1 MQSEAMSDLERQEI
15 RRALLRHCEPDTLAM
30 VMTNEAWVDL
40 FHRMLTKAHG
50 SGFGWSDWESGLLWG
65 FCPSL
70 DPYGFLRGGWVARIP
85 VTSRGLALNS

>member
-15 RRALLRHCEPDTLAM
+15 RRALLRCCEPDTLAM

-50 SGFGWSDWESGLLWG
+50 SGFGWSDWESGLLWDSV
-65 FCPSL
+65 P
-70 DPYGFLRGGWVARIP
+70 A
-85 VTSRGLALNS
+85 